1 MIYIPE
7 LNKEFYRSEKH
18 YLIISYNPHEK
29 SGYVGTFADNIA
41 QLRRFESIRLN
52 YLDLMTETKYL
63 MQVTKKD
70 YNTCLKFANFA
81 QKIRRNYLQ
90 GELSNVITTGNLIN
104 YLKML
109 DQGLT
114 EEEVIEIATNNF
126 LVEERDK
133 VINLWHNDKEGN
145 VVE

>member
-1 MIYIPE
+1 
-7 LNKEFYRSEKH
+7 
-18 YLIISYNPHEK
+18 
-29 SGYVGTFADNIA
+29 
-41 QLRRFESIRLN
+41 
-52 YLDLMTETKYL
+52 MTETKYL